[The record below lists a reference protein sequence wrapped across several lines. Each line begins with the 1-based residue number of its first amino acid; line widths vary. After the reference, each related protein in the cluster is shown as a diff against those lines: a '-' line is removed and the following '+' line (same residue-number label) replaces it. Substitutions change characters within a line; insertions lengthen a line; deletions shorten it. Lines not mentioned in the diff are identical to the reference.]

1 MGAGAKKQ
9 QGRRTW
15 TAAARAGIVAE
26 SFAAGAVVNVVARRH
41 GINPSQLSQW
51 RQDYRRDQSQIDCAA
66 PDAQPHTAFVPV
78 MIAGAPVAPV
88 VLNRAGH
95 VQPET
100 GEIHIARGEVT
111 VRMRGIVDPALLIAV
126 LHALGSPS

>member
-1 MGAGAKKQ
+1 MGAGAKKR
-9 QGRRTW
+9 QGRRRW
-15 TAAARAGIVAE
+15 TAAARARIVAE
-26 SFAAGAVVNVVARRH
+26 SFAAGAMVNVVARRH

-51 RQDYRRDQSQIDCAA
+51 RRESQADRGAS
-66 PDAQPHTAFVPV
+66 DASAQADTTFVPV
-78 MIAGAPVAPV
+78 MVAGAPVAPV

-100 GEIHIARGEVT
+100 GEIYIARGEVT